1 MYTLIYRLLILVVS
15 SAAFLEA
22 TKRYTSNNGDD
33 FLQSTIQICHDKS
46 EENVRRMLELVIQTD
61 TNSSDIMLKFF
72 ADLLDTAPDDDT
84 EPSSS
89 NICSSERISIIT
101 SCAVDYIEKRDV
113 DILDMKGTENLL
125 TKLYLL

>member
-1 MYTLIYRLLILVVS
+1 MIT
-15 SAAFLEA
+15 
-22 TKRYTSNNGDD
+22 
-33 FLQSTIQICHDKS
+33 S
-46 EENVRRMLELVIQTD
+46 EENVGRMLELVIQTD

-101 SCAVDYIEKRDV
+101 CCAVDYIEKRDV

-125 TKLYLL
+125 NKIHQCL